1 MFFNLQ
7 EIIKNII
14 LYLELTHI
22 CSVEACDQY
31 VFENSHEVASI
42 LLNYINT
49 PYKIVWLYAKANL
62 IHIGKL
68 LDDRVLEVLAL
79 SEMAVTEFSTRL
91 FEALEHPLF
100 LTSLYGGSMTANEIL
115 TLFIDATSFEDNCS
129 LIMCEDLL
137 QCFPLLLQ
145 NSETEINAAKLLW
158 ILIQR
163 DALYQ
168 RVKEEAPLLLQIVQ
182 EKMNSSKEIFEF
194 LAIRFKGS
202 SIAGTS

>member
-1 MFFNLQ
+1 
-7 EIIKNII
+7 
-14 LYLELTHI
+14 
-22 CSVEACDQY
+22 
-31 VFENSHEVASI
+31 
-42 LLNYINT
+42 
-49 PYKIVWLYAKANL
+49 
-62 IHIGKL
+62 
-68 LDDRVLEVLAL
+68 
-79 SEMAVTEFSTRL
+79 MAVKEFSTQL

-145 NSETEINAAKLLW
+145 NSETEMNAAKLLW

-163 DALYQ
+163 DTLYQ
-168 RVKEEAPLLLQIVQ
+168 RVKEEAPLLLEIVQ
-182 EKMNSSKEIFEF
+182 EKINSSSKEIFEL

-202 SIAGTS
+202 NIAGTSSYIVLYYITIHGAELKIISILYMWFVISL